1 MPAPNMR
8 EKILA
13 TASRLFACE
22 GYSAVSM
29 RRIATALGMTQANL
43 YYYFRDKE
51 ELIRSVLAFV
61 FIGRSHSLAVALAAG
76 TNAEERLE
84 QGLIWFV
91 TLLFEDTVVSKLF
104 FRELLTGDKARLQFL
119 TQNIF
124 QESFDTI
131 IAIID
136 EYMDTADPIL
146 AAIFLTSTVIGYY
159 QYSAVAVHLQ
169 GAKPEYFEPRAVA
182 RHLME
187 QVRRFAKKPAPA
199 QEAVS

>member
-8 EKILA
+8 EKILDV
-13 TASRLFACE
+13 ASRLFASN

-29 RRIATALGMTQANL
+29 RRIAATLGMTQANL
-43 YYYFRDKE
+43 YYYFKDKE

-61 FIGRSHSLAVALAAG
+61 FIGRSHSLAAVLASG

-84 QGLIWFV
+84 KAISWFV
-91 TLLFEDTVVSKLF
+91 MLLFEDDVVSKLF
-104 FRELLTGDKARLQFL
+104 FRELLTDDKDRLKFL

-131 IAIID
+131 IEIID
-136 EYMDTADPIL
+136 EYADTDDPTL
-146 AAIFLTSTVIGYY
+146 AAIYLTSTVIGYC

-169 GAKPEYFEPRAVA
+169 GAKTEYFEPKTVA
-182 RHLME
+182 KHLMD
-187 QVRRFAKKPAPA
+187 QVRRFAKAPPLP
-199 QEAVS
+199 E